1 MRCVYKTALPVQA
14 AKHRTSKCLLGVG
27 LSGFKINYPISF
39 YFRHKLSVLNSNTA
53 SAKQTNPRCI
63 KAH

>member
-39 YFRHKLSVLNSNTA
+39 YFRHKLSVLNSNTGI
-53 SAKQTNPRCI
+53 SKTDQP
-63 KAH
+63 KVH